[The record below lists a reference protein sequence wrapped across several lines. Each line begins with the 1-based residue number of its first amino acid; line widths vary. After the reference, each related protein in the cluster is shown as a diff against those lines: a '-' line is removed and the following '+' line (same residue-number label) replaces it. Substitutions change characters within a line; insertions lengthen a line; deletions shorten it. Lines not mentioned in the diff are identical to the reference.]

1 MNRKKRLM
9 TIFLVPVIAVIVA
22 QGLVPLLAMIF
33 SGIRSKMSGNVIDLD
48 NHTVENRQVVLENDM
63 VEHWRSIYKEQNLLN
78 DTLSQVLDDQ
88 GIDIK
93 KFLQDDNAQM
103 QYLNQTFPDMVDA
116 LQYNTTSGVFLILA
130 NEQKLQNRANYRGFF
145 IRDSDPQN
153 KTASNTDLL
162 LRGAA
167 RNFPRTGQ
175 YPLTV
180 PGPRISHLMEA
191 DADHVMISSISHTR
205 LPWNISVQGW

>member
-130 NEQKLQNRANYRGFF
+130 NEQITEDSLYVTLTHRIRRHPTQTFF
-145 IRDSDPQN
+145 
-153 KTASNTDLL
+153 

-191 DADHVMISSISHTR
+191 DADHVMISSIFHTR